1 MHSLEMHYYI
11 NGIAFPNKAHI
22 FVLFTAT
29 MKPQKEEDETDIWES
44 TSTLDSNSSVT
55 LSVFASSTFDQCF

>member
-1 MHSLEMHYYI
+1 MHSLEMHYI

-22 FVLFTAT
+22 FVLFTA

-55 LSVFASSTFDQCF
+55 LSVVASSTFDQCF